1 MSGAGNGGNMSN
13 RTLLPL
19 LAVLVL
25 CSLLLVN
32 SQYQARRLFIEL
44 ERTQLRQR
52 QLETEWDQLQV
63 EQSNLARHSR
73 IDGIARTL
81 GMSAPGA
88 VRTQYV
94 VVGGAH

>member
-1 MSGAGNGGNMSN
+1 MSN
-13 RTLLPL
+13 RSMITVVAL
-19 LAVLVL
+19 LVL

-73 IDGIARTL
+73 IDAIARTL
-81 GMSAPGA
+81 NMSAPGA
-88 VRTQYV
+88 ARTQYMTA
-94 VVGGAH
+94 GGAR

>member
-1 MSGAGNGGNMSN
+1 MNSMSN

-19 LAVLVL
+19 LALLVM

-32 SQYQARRLFIEL
+32 AQYQARRLFIEL

-73 IDGIARTL
+73 IDGIARSL
-81 GMSAPGA
+81 GMSTPGPA
-88 VRTQYV
+88 RTQYMTA
-94 VVGGAH
+94 GGAR

>member
-1 MSGAGNGGNMSN
+1 MSGSGNGGNMSN

-19 LAVLVL
+19 LGVLVL

-88 VRTQYV
+88 ARTQYV

>member
-1 MSGAGNGGNMSN
+1 MNSMSN

-19 LAVLVL
+19 LALPVL

-81 GMSAPGA
+81 GMSAPGPA
-88 VRTQYV
+88 RTQYMT
-94 VVGGAH
+94 GGGGH

>member
-1 MSGAGNGGNMSN
+1 MNSMISMSN

-19 LAVLVL
+19 LALL
-25 CSLLLVN
+25 LICSLLLVN

-44 ERTQLRQR
+44 ERTQVRQR

-73 IDGIARTL
+73 IDSIARTL

-88 VRTQYV
+88 ARTQYMTA
-94 VVGGAH
+94 GGGR